1 MADRYRVPAA
11 SFLGRLTREAGDS
24 SSVTE
29 LEVEIVGL
37 FDQMRGRILR
47 YALSFG
53 LRIPDAEEVLQDVFL
68 ALYQHLSGGKSRD
81 GLYSWLFR
89 VTHNL
94 ALKRRVAVSRR
105 TADLPMTPDAEGESI
120 PVADPGP
127 NPEDQFAYRQRQDRL
142 RSVVDALPEMDR
154 ECLYLRAEGLRYREI
169 ADVLGVSVGSIAN
182 SLARSL
188 ARLSAA
194 DERLR

>member
-1 MADRYRVPAA
+1 MADRSRAPAVP
-11 SFLGRLTREAGDS
+11 FLGRLAREEGNS
-24 SSVTE
+24 SQVTE

-37 FDQMRGRILR
+37 FDQMRGRVLR

-53 LRIPDAEEVLQDVFL
+53 LQIPDAEEVLQDVFL
-68 ALYQHLSGGKSRD
+68 ALYQHLSKGKSRD
-81 GLYSWLFR
+81 GLYGWLFR

-94 ALKRRVAVSRR
+94 SLKRRATVSRR
-105 TADLPMTPDAEGESI
+105 TADHAITPDLERESI
-120 PVADPGP
+120 RVAVPDP

-142 RSVVDALPEMDR
+142 RSVVDALPENDR

-169 ADVLGVSVGSIAN
+169 ADVLGVSVGSVAN